1 MNKNELTISNILFGI
16 FAIGIVLYMCLTFKP
31 VERTINNYY
40 QVSLGGE
47 RIGLIKSKDELYNL
61 IDEEQT
67 ELKEKYNVSKI
78 YPPSGLEV

>member
-61 IDEEQT
+61 TNRI
-67 ELKEKYNVSKI
+67 KRKI
-78 YPPSGLEV
+78 QR